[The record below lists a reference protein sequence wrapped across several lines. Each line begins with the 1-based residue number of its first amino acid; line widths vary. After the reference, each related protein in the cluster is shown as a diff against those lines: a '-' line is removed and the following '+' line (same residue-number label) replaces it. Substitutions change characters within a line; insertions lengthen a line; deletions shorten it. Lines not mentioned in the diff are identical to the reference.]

1 MNQRQQQQQQQHL
14 LYKSMGE
21 RDSFS
26 SFFSFFCFFCVA
38 LELRTALAF
47 LCVSVV
53 CSYVFFFEPTKK
65 HPMKKQ
71 FTHEPPKREFIFFAF
86 FACLFPCLLLDFFS
100 LSLTLFLS
108 LMSSILLSSFSFSFS
123 FSSAADTTSR
133 RRRKRG
139 GRGTRTAPALFCRR
153 CSFSSSSRS
162 RGDDDENENENE
174 NDDAKKKKTKN
185 ATKSQKEEVKG
196 IWKSERKRR
205 EMLLTTT
212 LTIQTRAAFAL
223 EDFAKRE
230 EKKGVSC
237 VDVKEG
243 GKGQLEENDVVSVNY
258 TLYLSDEDGTMGSKI
273 DSAKFFVFGVGTGE
287 VIEGFD
293 AGLLGGDGVGPMRI
307 GGVRE
312 VLIPPALAY
321 GAKEVGG
328 GRIPANSYLK
338 FVVELVQI
346 K

>member
-1 MNQRQQQQQQQHL
+1 MR
-14 LYKSMGE
+14 
-21 RDSFS
+21 
-26 SFFSFFCFFCVA
+26 
-38 LELRTALAF
+38 
-47 LCVSVV
+47 
-53 CSYVFFFEPTKK
+53 
-65 HPMKKQ
+65 
-71 FTHEPPKREFIFFAF
+71 
-86 FACLFPCLLLDFFS
+86 
-100 LSLTLFLS
+100 
-108 LMSSILLSSFSFSFS
+108 SSILLSSFSFSFS
-123 FSSAADTTSR
+123 SAADTAYAR
-133 RRRKRG
+133 RRRERG
-139 GRGTRTAPALFCRR
+139 GRRRRARTAPKALFCRR
-153 CSFSSSSRS
+153 RSFSFSSRSSS
-162 RGDDDENENENE
+162 GDDDENENEN
-174 NDDAKKKKTKN
+174 DDVKKKKN
-185 ATKSQKEEVKG
+185 ATKSEKEEEKG

>member
-1 MNQRQQQQQQQHL
+1 MR
-14 LYKSMGE
+14 
-21 RDSFS
+21 
-26 SFFSFFCFFCVA
+26 
-38 LELRTALAF
+38 
-47 LCVSVV
+47 
-53 CSYVFFFEPTKK
+53 
-65 HPMKKQ
+65 
-71 FTHEPPKREFIFFAF
+71 
-86 FACLFPCLLLDFFS
+86 
-100 LSLTLFLS
+100 
-108 LMSSILLSSFSFSFS
+108 SSILLSSFSFSFS
-123 FSSAADTTSR
+123 SAADTAYAR
-133 RRRKRG
+133 RRRERG
-139 GRGTRTAPALFCRR
+139 GRRRRARTAPKALFCRR
-153 CSFSSSSRS
+153 RSFSFSSRSS
-162 RGDDDENENENE
+162 GDDDENENENE
-174 NDDAKKKKTKN
+174 NDDVKKKKN
-185 ATKSQKEEVKG
+185 ATKSEKEEEKG

-258 TLYLSDEDGTMGSKI
+258 TLYLSDEDGTLGSKI

>member
-1 MNQRQQQQQQQHL
+1 
-14 LYKSMGE
+14 MGE

-26 SFFSFFCFFCVA
+26 FFLLFLQKS
-38 LELRTALAF
+38 LELRTNNTTSRVF
-47 LCVSVV
+47 SCVCRLCS
-53 CSYVFFFEPTKK
+53 FFFLMSQQKK
-65 HPMKKQ
+65 HQ
-71 FTHEPPKREFIFFAF
+71 RNNLQHRLTEEPKPREESFLLFLLARLFLVF
-86 FACLFPCLLLDFFS
+86 CLTFFS
-100 LSLTLFLS
+100 LSLSLS
-108 LMSSILLSSFSFSFS
+108 LSSFSFS
-123 FSSAADTTSR
+123 FSSAADTTHAR
-133 RRRKRG
+133 RRRERG
-139 GRGTRTAPALFCRR
+139 GGRRARTAPKALFCRR
-153 CSFSSSSRS
+153 RSFSFSSRSSS
-162 RGDDDENENENE
+162 SGDENENENENE
-174 NDDAKKKKTKN
+174 NDDVKKKKKKKTKN
-185 ATKSQKEEVKG
+185 ATKSQKEEEKG

>member
-1 MNQRQQQQQQQHL
+1 MRSL
-14 LYKSMGE
+14 
-21 RDSFS
+21 
-26 SFFSFFCFFCVA
+26 CI
-38 LELRTALAF
+38 LR
-47 LCVSVV
+47 S
-53 CSYVFFFEPTKK
+53 
-65 HPMKKQ
+65 
-71 FTHEPPKREFIFFAF
+71 
-86 FACLFPCLLLDFFS
+86 
-100 LSLTLFLS
+100 
-108 LMSSILLSSFSFSFS
+108 SFSFS

-133 RRRKRG
+133 RRERERG
-139 GRGTRTAPALFCRR
+139 GRRRTRTAPKALFCRR
-153 CSFSSSSRS
+153 RSFSFSSRSSS
-162 RGDDDENENENE
+162 GGDDDENENENE
-174 NDDAKKKKTKN
+174 NDDVKKKKKKTKN
-185 ATKSQKEEVKG
+185 ATKSQKEEEKG

-212 LTIQTRAAFAL
+212 LKTMQTRAAFAL

-230 EKKGVSC
+230 EEKGVSC

-258 TLYLSDEDGTMGSKI
+258 TLYLSDEDGTRGSKI

>member
-1 MNQRQQQQQQQHL
+1 MNRRQQQQQQRL
-14 LYKSMGE
+14 LCKSMGE

-26 SFFSFFCFFCVA
+26 SFFSLIFLLFLRRVLGTPNNNNACV
-38 LELRTALAF
+38 F
-47 LCVSVV
+47 VCLCRV
-53 CSYVFFFEPTKK
+53 CSFVFFLRHKK
-65 HPMKKQ
+65 KTTMKKQ
-71 FTHEPPKREFIFFAF
+71 FTHEPSKRE
-86 FACLFPCLLLDFFS
+86 CLSFLLFLLVFCSCLVLDFFLSHS
-100 LSLTLFLS
+100 LILS
-108 LMSSILLSSFSFSFS
+108 LMRSSILLSSFSFS

-133 RRRKRG
+133 RPRERG
-139 GRGTRTAPALFCRR
+139 GRTRSFCRR
-153 CSFSSSSRS
+153 RSFSFSSRSS
-162 RGDDDENENENE
+162 GDDDENENEN
-174 NDDAKKKKTKN
+174 DDAKKKKKKKTKN
-185 ATKSQKEEVKG
+185 ATKSQKEEEKG
-196 IWKSERKRR
+196 IWKSERNRR

>member
-1 MNQRQQQQQQQHL
+1 
-14 LYKSMGE
+14 MGE

-26 SFFSFFCFFCVA
+26 SFFSFFCFFCKSRWNS
-38 LELRTALAF
+38 EQTTLAF
-47 LCVSVV
+47 LRVFRLL
-53 CSYVFFFEPTKK
+53 FFFLSQQKTPR
-65 HPMKKQ
+65 KQ
-71 FTHEPPKREFIFFAF
+71 LQEEPKRESFLLFLLVF
-86 FACLFPCLLLDFFS
+86 CLTFFS
-100 LSLTLFLS
+100 LFLS
-108 LMSSILLSSFSFSFS
+108 LMRSSILLSSFSFSFS
-123 FSSAADTTSR
+123 SAADTAYAR
-133 RRRKRG
+133 RRRERG
-139 GRGTRTAPALFCRR
+139 GGRRARTAPKARFCRR
-153 CSFSSSSRS
+153 RSFSFSSRSS
-162 RGDDDENENENE
+162 GDDDENENENE
-174 NDDAKKKKTKN
+174 NDDVKKKKKKTKN
-185 ATKSQKEEVKG
+185 ATKSQKEEEKG

>member
-1 MNQRQQQQQQQHL
+1 
-14 LYKSMGE
+14 
-21 RDSFS
+21 
-26 SFFSFFCFFCVA
+26 
-38 LELRTALAF
+38 
-47 LCVSVV
+47 
-53 CSYVFFFEPTKK
+53 
-65 HPMKKQ
+65 MKK
-71 FTHEPPKREFIFFAF
+71 
-86 FACLFPCLLLDFFS
+86 
-100 LSLTLFLS
+100 
-108 LMSSILLSSFSFSFS
+108 
-123 FSSAADTTSR
+123 
-133 RRRKRG
+133 
-139 GRGTRTAPALFCRR
+139 
-153 CSFSSSSRS
+153 
-162 RGDDDENENENE
+162 
-174 NDDAKKKKTKN
+174 KKKKTKN
-185 ATKSQKEEVKG
+185 ATKSQKEEEKG

-258 TLYLSDEDGTMGSKI
+258 TLYLSDEDGTLGSKI

-287 VIEGFD
+287 VIKGFD

>member
-1 MNQRQQQQQQQHL
+1 MR
-14 LYKSMGE
+14 
-21 RDSFS
+21 
-26 SFFSFFCFFCVA
+26 
-38 LELRTALAF
+38 
-47 LCVSVV
+47 
-53 CSYVFFFEPTKK
+53 
-65 HPMKKQ
+65 
-71 FTHEPPKREFIFFAF
+71 
-86 FACLFPCLLLDFFS
+86 
-100 LSLTLFLS
+100 
-108 LMSSILLSSFSFSFS
+108 SSILLSSFSFSFS
-123 FSSAADTTSR
+123 SAADTAYAR
-133 RRRKRG
+133 RRRERG
-139 GRGTRTAPALFCRR
+139 GRRRRARTAPKALFCRR
-153 CSFSSSSRS
+153 RSFSFSSRSS
-162 RGDDDENENENE
+162 GDDDENENENE
-174 NDDAKKKKTKN
+174 NDDVKKTKN
-185 ATKSQKEEVKG
+185 ATKSEKEEEKG

>member
-1 MNQRQQQQQQQHL
+1 MR
-14 LYKSMGE
+14 
-21 RDSFS
+21 
-26 SFFSFFCFFCVA
+26 
-38 LELRTALAF
+38 
-47 LCVSVV
+47 
-53 CSYVFFFEPTKK
+53 
-65 HPMKKQ
+65 
-71 FTHEPPKREFIFFAF
+71 
-86 FACLFPCLLLDFFS
+86 
-100 LSLTLFLS
+100 
-108 LMSSILLSSFSFSFS
+108 SSILLSSFSFSFS
-123 FSSAADTTSR
+123 SAADTAYAR
-133 RRRKRG
+133 RRRERG
-139 GRGTRTAPALFCRR
+139 GRRRRARTAPKALFCRR
-153 CSFSSSSRS
+153 RSFSFSSRSS
-162 RGDDDENENENE
+162 GDDDENENENE
-174 NDDAKKKKTKN
+174 NDDVKKKKN
-185 ATKSQKEEVKG
+185 ATKSEKEEEKG

-258 TLYLSDEDGTMGSKI
+258 ALYLSDEDGTMGSKI

>member
-1 MNQRQQQQQQQHL
+1 MR
-14 LYKSMGE
+14 
-21 RDSFS
+21 
-26 SFFSFFCFFCVA
+26 
-38 LELRTALAF
+38 
-47 LCVSVV
+47 
-53 CSYVFFFEPTKK
+53 
-65 HPMKKQ
+65 
-71 FTHEPPKREFIFFAF
+71 
-86 FACLFPCLLLDFFS
+86 
-100 LSLTLFLS
+100 
-108 LMSSILLSSFSFSFS
+108 SSILLSSFSFSFS
-123 FSSAADTTSR
+123 SAADTTCAR
-133 RRRKRG
+133 RRRERG
-139 GRGTRTAPALFCRR
+139 GGRRARTAPKALFFCRR
-153 CSFSSSSRS
+153 RSFSFSFSSRSSS
-162 RGDDDENENENE
+162 SGDENENENENE
-174 NDDAKKKKTKN
+174 NDDVKKKKKKKTKN
-185 ATKSQKEEVKG
+185 ATKSQKEEEKG

>member
-1 MNQRQQQQQQQHL
+1 MGLRSHMLWGSRTILPFFL
-14 LYKSMGE
+14 LV
-21 RDSFS
+21 
-26 SFFSFFCFFCVA
+26 CFVN
-38 LELRTALAF
+38 
-47 LCVSVV
+47 
-53 CSYVFFFEPTKK
+53 
-65 HPMKKQ
+65 
-71 FTHEPPKREFIFFAF
+71 
-86 FACLFPCLLLDFFS
+86 S
-100 LSLTLFLS
+100 LSL
-108 LMSSILLSSFSFSFS
+108 MRSSILLSSFSFSFS
-123 FSSAADTTSR
+123 SAAETTSR
-133 RRRKRG
+133 RRRRG
-139 GRGTRTAPALFCRR
+139 GGRRTRTAPALFCRR
-153 CSFSSSSRS
+153 CSFSFSRS
-162 RGDDDENENENE
+162 RGDDDENEN
-174 NDDAKKKKTKN
+174 DDVKKKKTKN
-185 ATKSQKEEVKG
+185 ATKSQKEEEKG

-230 EKKGVSC
+230 EKKVVSC

-258 TLYLSDEDGTMGSKI
+258 TLYLSDEDGTLGNKI

-287 VIEGFD
+287 VIKGFD

>member
-1 MNQRQQQQQQQHL
+1 MR
-14 LYKSMGE
+14 
-21 RDSFS
+21 
-26 SFFSFFCFFCVA
+26 
-38 LELRTALAF
+38 
-47 LCVSVV
+47 
-53 CSYVFFFEPTKK
+53 
-65 HPMKKQ
+65 
-71 FTHEPPKREFIFFAF
+71 
-86 FACLFPCLLLDFFS
+86 
-100 LSLTLFLS
+100 
-108 LMSSILLSSFSFSFS
+108 SSILLSSFSFS

-133 RRRKRG
+133 RRRERG
-139 GRGTRTAPALFCRR
+139 GKRRARTAPKALFCRR
-153 CSFSSSSRS
+153 RSFSFSSRSSS
-162 RGDDDENENENE
+162 GDDDENENEN
-174 NDDAKKKKTKN
+174 DDVKKKKKKTKN
-185 ATKSQKEEVKG
+185 ATKSQKEEEKG

-293 AGLLGGDGVGPMRI
+293 AGLLGRDGVGPMRI

>member
-1 MNQRQQQQQQQHL
+1 MR
-14 LYKSMGE
+14 
-21 RDSFS
+21 
-26 SFFSFFCFFCVA
+26 
-38 LELRTALAF
+38 
-47 LCVSVV
+47 
-53 CSYVFFFEPTKK
+53 
-65 HPMKKQ
+65 
-71 FTHEPPKREFIFFAF
+71 
-86 FACLFPCLLLDFFS
+86 
-100 LSLTLFLS
+100 
-108 LMSSILLSSFSFSFS
+108 SSILLSSFSFSFS
-123 FSSAADTTSR
+123 SAADTAYAR
-133 RRRKRG
+133 RRRERG
-139 GRGTRTAPALFCRR
+139 GRRRRARTAPKALFCRR
-153 CSFSSSSRS
+153 RSFSFSSRSSS
-162 RGDDDENENENE
+162 SGDDDENENENE
-174 NDDAKKKKTKN
+174 NENDDVKKKKKKTKN
-185 ATKSQKEEVKG
+185 ATKSEKEEEKG

-258 TLYLSDEDGTMGSKI
+258 ALYLSDEDGTMGSKI

>member
-1 MNQRQQQQQQQHL
+1 
-14 LYKSMGE
+14 MGE

-26 SFFSFFCFFCVA
+26 SFFSFFLLFLQKS
-38 LELRTALAF
+38 LELRTNNSCVFVCLSSAL
-47 LCVSVV
+47 
-53 CSYVFFFEPTKK
+53 VFFCNKK
-65 HPMKKQ
+65 HQ
-71 FTHEPPKREFIFFAF
+71 RNNLFTHEPKKRESFLLFLLFLLVFF
-86 FACLFPCLLLDFFS
+86 LTFFS
-100 LSLTLFLS
+100 LFLS
-108 LMSSILLSSFSFSFS
+108 LMRSSILLSSFSFSFS
-123 FSSAADTTSR
+123 SAADTAYAR
-133 RRRKRG
+133 RRRERG
-139 GRGTRTAPALFCRR
+139 GGRRARTAPKALFCRR
-153 CSFSSSSRS
+153 RSFSFSSRSSS
-162 RGDDDENENENE
+162 SGDDDENENENE
-174 NDDAKKKKTKN
+174 NENDDVKKKKKKTKN
-185 ATKSQKEEVKG
+185 ATKSEKEEEKG

>member
-1 MNQRQQQQQQQHL
+1 M
-14 LYKSMGE
+14 
-21 RDSFS
+21 
-26 SFFSFFCFFCVA
+26 
-38 LELRTALAF
+38 
-47 LCVSVV
+47 
-53 CSYVFFFEPTKK
+53 
-65 HPMKKQ
+65 
-71 FTHEPPKREFIFFAF
+71 
-86 FACLFPCLLLDFFS
+86 LDFFLSHS
-100 LSLTLFLS
+100 LILS
-108 LMSSILLSSFSFSFS
+108 LMRSSILLSSFSFS

-133 RRRKRG
+133 RRRERG
-139 GRGTRTAPALFCRR
+139 GKRRARTAPKALFCRR
-153 CSFSSSSRS
+153 RSFSFSSRSS
-162 RGDDDENENENE
+162 GDDDENEN
-174 NDDAKKKKTKN
+174 DDVKKKKKKKTKN
-185 ATKSQKEEVKG
+185 ATKSQKEEEKG

>member
-1 MNQRQQQQQQQHL
+1 M
-14 LYKSMGE
+14 
-21 RDSFS
+21 
-26 SFFSFFCFFCVA
+26 
-38 LELRTALAF
+38 T
-47 LCVSVV
+47 
-53 CSYVFFFEPTKK
+53 
-65 HPMKKQ
+65 
-71 FTHEPPKREFIFFAF
+71 
-86 FACLFPCLLLDFFS
+86 FFS
-100 LSLTLFLS
+100 LSFS
-108 LMSSILLSSFSFSFS
+108 LMRSSILRTTFSFSV
-123 FSSAADTTSR
+123 SSAADTTSR

-162 RGDDDENENENE
+162 RGDDENENENENE

-230 EKKGVSC
+230 EEKGVSC

-258 TLYLSDEDGTMGSKI
+258 TLYLSDEDGTLGSKI

>member
-1 MNQRQQQQQQQHL
+1 
-14 LYKSMGE
+14 
-21 RDSFS
+21 
-26 SFFSFFCFFCVA
+26 
-38 LELRTALAF
+38 
-47 LCVSVV
+47 
-53 CSYVFFFEPTKK
+53 
-65 HPMKKQ
+65 MKK
-71 FTHEPPKREFIFFAF
+71 
-86 FACLFPCLLLDFFS
+86 
-100 LSLTLFLS
+100 
-108 LMSSILLSSFSFSFS
+108 
-123 FSSAADTTSR
+123 
-133 RRRKRG
+133 
-139 GRGTRTAPALFCRR
+139 
-153 CSFSSSSRS
+153 
-162 RGDDDENENENE
+162 
-174 NDDAKKKKTKN
+174 KKKKTKN
-185 ATKSQKEEVKG
+185 ATKSQKEEEKG

-212 LTIQTRAAFAL
+212 LTIRSGVGTTIQTIQTIQTRAAFAL

-258 TLYLSDEDGTMGSKI
+258 TLYLSDEDGTLGSKI

>member
-1 MNQRQQQQQQQHL
+1 
-14 LYKSMGE
+14 
-21 RDSFS
+21 
-26 SFFSFFCFFCVA
+26 
-38 LELRTALAF
+38 
-47 LCVSVV
+47 
-53 CSYVFFFEPTKK
+53 
-65 HPMKKQ
+65 
-71 FTHEPPKREFIFFAF
+71 
-86 FACLFPCLLLDFFS
+86 
-100 LSLTLFLS
+100 
-108 LMSSILLSSFSFSFS
+108 
-123 FSSAADTTSR
+123 
-133 RRRKRG
+133 
-139 GRGTRTAPALFCRR
+139 
-153 CSFSSSSRS
+153 
-162 RGDDDENENENE
+162 
-174 NDDAKKKKTKN
+174 
-185 ATKSQKEEVKG
+185 
-196 IWKSERKRR
+196 
-205 EMLLTTT
+205 MLLTTT
-212 LTIQTRAAFAL
+212 LTIRSGVGTTIQTIQTIQTRAAFAL

-230 EKKGVSC
+230 EEKGVSC

-258 TLYLSDEDGTMGSKI
+258 TLYLSDEDGTRGSKI

>member
-1 MNQRQQQQQQQHL
+1 MR
-14 LYKSMGE
+14 
-21 RDSFS
+21 
-26 SFFSFFCFFCVA
+26 
-38 LELRTALAF
+38 
-47 LCVSVV
+47 
-53 CSYVFFFEPTKK
+53 
-65 HPMKKQ
+65 
-71 FTHEPPKREFIFFAF
+71 
-86 FACLFPCLLLDFFS
+86 
-100 LSLTLFLS
+100 
-108 LMSSILLSSFSFSFS
+108 SSILLSSFSFS

-133 RRRKRG
+133 RRRERG
-139 GRGTRTAPALFCRR
+139 GKRRARTAPKALFCRR
-153 CSFSSSSRS
+153 RSFSFSSRSSS
-162 RGDDDENENENE
+162 GDDDDDENEN
-174 NDDAKKKKTKN
+174 DDVKKKKKKTKN
-185 ATKSQKEEVKG
+185 ATKSQKEEEKG

>member
-1 MNQRQQQQQQQHL
+1 MNRRQQQQQQQRL
-14 LYKSMGE
+14 LCKSMGE

-26 SFFSFFCFFCVA
+26 SFFSLIFLLFLRRVLGTPNNNNACV
-38 LELRTALAF
+38 F
-47 LCVSVV
+47 VCLCRV
-53 CSYVFFFEPTKK
+53 CSFVFFLRHKK
-65 HPMKKQ
+65 KTPMKKQ
-71 FTHEPPKREFIFFAF
+71 FTHEPSKRE
-86 FACLFPCLLLDFFS
+86 CLSFLLFLLVFCSCLVLDFFLSHS
-100 LSLTLFLS
+100 LILS
-108 LMSSILLSSFSFSFS
+108 LMRSSILLSSFSFS

-133 RRRKRG
+133 RRRERG
-139 GRGTRTAPALFCRR
+139 GRTRSFCRR
-153 CSFSSSSRS
+153 RSFSFSSRSS
-162 RGDDDENENENE
+162 GDDDENENEN
-174 NDDAKKKKTKN
+174 DDVKKKKKKKTKN
-185 ATKSQKEEVKG
+185 ATKSQKEEEKG

>member
-1 MNQRQQQQQQQHL
+1 MRSL
-14 LYKSMGE
+14 
-21 RDSFS
+21 
-26 SFFSFFCFFCVA
+26 CI
-38 LELRTALAF
+38 LR
-47 LCVSVV
+47 
-53 CSYVFFFEPTKK
+53 
-65 HPMKKQ
+65 
-71 FTHEPPKREFIFFAF
+71 
-86 FACLFPCLLLDFFS
+86 
-100 LSLTLFLS
+100 
-108 LMSSILLSSFSFSFS
+108 SSFSFSFS

-133 RRRKRG
+133 RRERERG
-139 GRGTRTAPALFCRR
+139 GRRRTRTAPKALFCRR
-153 CSFSSSSRS
+153 RSFSFSSRSSS
-162 RGDDDENENENE
+162 GGDDDENENENE
-174 NDDAKKKKTKN
+174 NDDVKKKKKKTKN
-185 ATKSQKEEVKG
+185 ATKSQKEEEKG

-212 LTIQTRAAFAL
+212 LKTMQTRAAFAL

-230 EKKGVSC
+230 EEKGVSC

-258 TLYLSDEDGTMGSKI
+258 TLYLSDEDGTRGSKI

>member
-1 MNQRQQQQQQQHL
+1 MR
-14 LYKSMGE
+14 
-21 RDSFS
+21 
-26 SFFSFFCFFCVA
+26 
-38 LELRTALAF
+38 
-47 LCVSVV
+47 
-53 CSYVFFFEPTKK
+53 
-65 HPMKKQ
+65 
-71 FTHEPPKREFIFFAF
+71 
-86 FACLFPCLLLDFFS
+86 
-100 LSLTLFLS
+100 
-108 LMSSILLSSFSFSFS
+108 SSILLSSFSFSFS
-123 FSSAADTTSR
+123 SAADTAYAR
-133 RRRKRG
+133 RRRERG
-139 GRGTRTAPALFCRR
+139 GRRRRARTAPKALFCRR
-153 CSFSSSSRS
+153 RSFSFSSRSS
-162 RGDDDENENENE
+162 GDDDENENENE
-174 NDDAKKKKTKN
+174 NDDVKKKKN
-185 ATKSQKEEVKG
+185 ATKSEKEEEKG

>member
-1 MNQRQQQQQQQHL
+1 MRSN
-14 LYKSMGE
+14 
-21 RDSFS
+21 
-26 SFFSFFCFFCVA
+26 
-38 LELRTALAF
+38 
-47 LCVSVV
+47 
-53 CSYVFFFEPTKK
+53 
-65 HPMKKQ
+65 
-71 FTHEPPKREFIFFAF
+71 
-86 FACLFPCLLLDFFS
+86 
-100 LSLTLFLS
+100 
-108 LMSSILLSSFSFSFS
+108 ILLSSFSFS
-123 FSSAADTTSR
+123 FSSAADTAYAR
-133 RRRKRG
+133 RRRERG
-139 GRGTRTAPALFCRR
+139 GGRRTRTAPKARFCRR
-153 CSFSSSSRS
+153 RSFSFSSRSSS
-162 RGDDDENENENE
+162 SGDDDENENENE
-174 NDDAKKKKTKN
+174 NDDVKKKKN
-185 ATKSQKEEVKG
+185 ATKSEKEEEKG

>member
-1 MNQRQQQQQQQHL
+1 MNRRQQQQQQRL
-14 LYKSMGE
+14 LCKSMGE

-26 SFFSFFCFFCVA
+26 SFFSLIFLLFLRRVLGTPNNNNACV
-38 LELRTALAF
+38 F
-47 LCVSVV
+47 VCLCRV
-53 CSYVFFFEPTKK
+53 CSFVFFLRHKK
-65 HPMKKQ
+65 KTPMKKQ
-71 FTHEPPKREFIFFAF
+71 FTHEPSKRE
-86 FACLFPCLLLDFFS
+86 CLSFLLFLLVFCSCLVLDFFLSHS
-100 LSLTLFLS
+100 LILS
-108 LMSSILLSSFSFSFS
+108 LMRSSILLSSFSFS

-133 RRRKRG
+133 RRRERG
-139 GRGTRTAPALFCRR
+139 GRTRSFCRR
-153 CSFSSSSRS
+153 RSFSFSSRSS
-162 RGDDDENENENE
+162 GDDDENENEN
-174 NDDAKKKKTKN
+174 DDVKKKKKKKTKN
-185 ATKSQKEEVKG
+185 ATKSQKEEEKG

>member
-1 MNQRQQQQQQQHL
+1 
-14 LYKSMGE
+14 MGE

-26 SFFSFFCFFCVA
+26 SFFSFFCFFCKKS
-38 LELRTALAF
+38 LELRTNNSFAF
-47 LCVSVV
+47 SCV
-53 CSYVFFFEPTKK
+53 CRLLFFFFATKN
-65 HPMKKQ
+65 
-71 FTHEPPKREFIFFAF
+71 TNETIYTEEPKRESFLLFLLVF
-86 FACLFPCLLLDFFS
+86 CLTFFS
-100 LSLTLFLS
+100 LFLS
-108 LMSSILLSSFSFSFS
+108 LMRSSILLSSFSFSFS
-123 FSSAADTTSR
+123 SAADTAYAR
-133 RRRKRG
+133 RRRERG
-139 GRGTRTAPALFCRR
+139 GGRRARTAPKALFCRR
-153 CSFSSSSRS
+153 RSFSFSSRSSS
-162 RGDDDENENENE
+162 SGDDDENENENE
-174 NDDAKKKKTKN
+174 NENDDVKKKKKKTKN
-185 ATKSQKEEVKG
+185 ATKSQKEEEKG

>member
-1 MNQRQQQQQQQHL
+1 MRSN
-14 LYKSMGE
+14 
-21 RDSFS
+21 
-26 SFFSFFCFFCVA
+26 
-38 LELRTALAF
+38 
-47 LCVSVV
+47 
-53 CSYVFFFEPTKK
+53 
-65 HPMKKQ
+65 
-71 FTHEPPKREFIFFAF
+71 
-86 FACLFPCLLLDFFS
+86 
-100 LSLTLFLS
+100 
-108 LMSSILLSSFSFSFS
+108 ILLSSFSFS
-123 FSSAADTTSR
+123 FSSAADTAYAR
-133 RRRKRG
+133 RRRERG
-139 GRGTRTAPALFCRR
+139 GRRRRARTAPKALFCRR
-153 CSFSSSSRS
+153 RSFSFSSRSS
-162 RGDDDENENENE
+162 GDDDENENENE
-174 NDDAKKKKTKN
+174 NDDVKKKKN
-185 ATKSQKEEVKG
+185 ATKSEKEEEKG
-196 IWKSERKRR
+196 IWKSERKRG

>member
-1 MNQRQQQQQQQHL
+1 
-14 LYKSMGE
+14 MGE

-26 SFFSFFCFFCVA
+26 SFFSFFCFFCKSRWNS
-38 LELRTALAF
+38 EQTTLAF
-47 LCVSVV
+47 LRVFRLL
-53 CSYVFFFEPTKK
+53 FFFLSQQKTPR
-65 HPMKKQ
+65 KQ
-71 FTHEPPKREFIFFAF
+71 LQEEPKRESFLLFLLVF
-86 FACLFPCLLLDFFS
+86 CLTFFS
-100 LSLTLFLS
+100 LFLS
-108 LMSSILLSSFSFSFS
+108 LMRSSILLSSFSFSFS
-123 FSSAADTTSR
+123 SAADTAYAR
-133 RRRKRG
+133 RRRERG
-139 GRGTRTAPALFCRR
+139 GGRRARTAPKALFCRR
-153 CSFSSSSRS
+153 RSFSFSSRSSS
-162 RGDDDENENENE
+162 SGDDDENENENE
-174 NDDAKKKKTKN
+174 NENDDVKKKKKKTKN
-185 ATKSQKEEVKG
+185 ATKSQKEEEKG

>member
-1 MNQRQQQQQQQHL
+1 
-14 LYKSMGE
+14 
-21 RDSFS
+21 
-26 SFFSFFCFFCVA
+26 
-38 LELRTALAF
+38 
-47 LCVSVV
+47 
-53 CSYVFFFEPTKK
+53 
-65 HPMKKQ
+65 MKK
-71 FTHEPPKREFIFFAF
+71 K
-86 FACLFPCLLLDFFS
+86 
-100 LSLTLFLS
+100 
-108 LMSSILLSSFSFSFS
+108 
-123 FSSAADTTSR
+123 
-133 RRRKRG
+133 
-139 GRGTRTAPALFCRR
+139 
-153 CSFSSSSRS
+153 
-162 RGDDDENENENE
+162 
-174 NDDAKKKKTKN
+174 KKKKTKN
-185 ATKSQKEEVKG
+185 ATKSEKEEEKG
-196 IWKSERKRR
+196 IGKSERKRR

-273 DSAKFFVFGVGTGE
+273 DSAKLFVFGVGTGE
-287 VIEGFD
+287 GIEGCD

>member
-1 MNQRQQQQQQQHL
+1 MNRRQQQQQQRL
-14 LYKSMGE
+14 LCKSMGE

-26 SFFSFFCFFCVA
+26 SFFSLIFLLFLRRVLGTPNNNNACV
-38 LELRTALAF
+38 F
-47 LCVSVV
+47 VCLCRV
-53 CSYVFFFEPTKK
+53 CSFVFFFAPQKK
-65 HPMKKQ
+65 TPMKKQ
-71 FTHEPPKREFIFFAF
+71 FTHEPSKRE
-86 FACLFPCLLLDFFS
+86 CLSFLLFLLVFCSCLVLDFFLSHS
-100 LSLTLFLS
+100 LILS
-108 LMSSILLSSFSFSFS
+108 LMRSSILLSSFSFS

-133 RRRKRG
+133 RRRERG
-139 GRGTRTAPALFCRR
+139 GRTRSFCRR
-153 CSFSSSSRS
+153 RSFSFSSRSS
-162 RGDDDENENENE
+162 GDDDENENEN
-174 NDDAKKKKTKN
+174 DDVKKKKKKKTKN
-185 ATKSQKEEVKG
+185 ATKSQKEEEKG

>member
-1 MNQRQQQQQQQHL
+1 MR
-14 LYKSMGE
+14 
-21 RDSFS
+21 
-26 SFFSFFCFFCVA
+26 
-38 LELRTALAF
+38 
-47 LCVSVV
+47 
-53 CSYVFFFEPTKK
+53 
-65 HPMKKQ
+65 
-71 FTHEPPKREFIFFAF
+71 
-86 FACLFPCLLLDFFS
+86 
-100 LSLTLFLS
+100 
-108 LMSSILLSSFSFSFS
+108 SSILLSSFSFSFS
-123 FSSAADTTSR
+123 SAADTAYAR
-133 RRRKRG
+133 RRRERG
-139 GRGTRTAPALFCRR
+139 GRRRRARTAPKALFCRR
-153 CSFSSSSRS
+153 RSFSFTSRS
-162 RGDDDENENENE
+162 SGDDDENENENE
-174 NDDAKKKKTKN
+174 NDDVKKKKN
-185 ATKSQKEEVKG
+185 ATKSEKEEEKG

>member
-1 MNQRQQQQQQQHL
+1 MR
-14 LYKSMGE
+14 
-21 RDSFS
+21 
-26 SFFSFFCFFCVA
+26 
-38 LELRTALAF
+38 
-47 LCVSVV
+47 
-53 CSYVFFFEPTKK
+53 
-65 HPMKKQ
+65 
-71 FTHEPPKREFIFFAF
+71 
-86 FACLFPCLLLDFFS
+86 
-100 LSLTLFLS
+100 
-108 LMSSILLSSFSFSFS
+108 SSILRSSFSFS

-133 RRRKRG
+133 RRRRG
-139 GRGTRTAPALFCRR
+139 GGGRRTRTAPTLFCRC
-153 CSFSSSSRS
+153 CSFSFSRS
-162 RGDDDENENENE
+162 RGDDDENENEN
-174 NDDAKKKKTKN
+174 DDVKKKKTKN
-185 ATKSQKEEVKG
+185 ATKSQKEEEKG

-205 EMLLTTT
+205 EMLLTTTMLLTT

-230 EKKGVSC
+230 EEKGVSC

>member
-1 MNQRQQQQQQQHL
+1 M
-14 LYKSMGE
+14 
-21 RDSFS
+21 
-26 SFFSFFCFFCVA
+26 
-38 LELRTALAF
+38 F
-47 LCVSVV
+47 LCVSVA
-53 CSYVFFFEPTKK
+53 SALLFFFLRHKK
-65 HPMKKQ
+65 KTTMKKQ
-71 FTHEPPKREFIFFAF
+71 FTHEPSKRE
-86 FACLFPCLLLDFFS
+86 CLSFLLFLLVFCSCLVLDFFLSHS
-100 LSLTLFLS
+100 LILS
-108 LMSSILLSSFSFSFS
+108 LMRSSILLSSFSFS

-133 RRRKRG
+133 RRRERG
-139 GRGTRTAPALFCRR
+139 GRTRSFCRR
-153 CSFSSSSRS
+153 RSFSFSSRSS
-162 RGDDDENENENE
+162 GDDDENENEN
-174 NDDAKKKKTKN
+174 DDVKKKKKKKTKN
-185 ATKSQKEEVKG
+185 ATKSQKEEEKG

>member
-1 MNQRQQQQQQQHL
+1 MR
-14 LYKSMGE
+14 
-21 RDSFS
+21 SF
-26 SFFSFFCFFCVA
+26 
-38 LELRTALAF
+38 
-47 LCVSVV
+47 
-53 CSYVFFFEPTKK
+53 
-65 HPMKKQ
+65 
-71 FTHEPPKREFIFFAF
+71 
-86 FACLFPCLLLDFFS
+86 
-100 LSLTLFLS
+100 
-108 LMSSILLSSFSFSFS
+108 SILLSSFSFSFS
-123 FSSAADTTSR
+123 SSAAEDTTSR
-133 RRRKRG
+133 RRRERG
-139 GRGTRTAPALFCRR
+139 GRRRTRTAPKALFCRR
-153 CSFSSSSRS
+153 RSFSFSSRSSS
-162 RGDDDENENENE
+162 PGDENENENE
-174 NDDAKKKKTKN
+174 NDDAKKKKKKTKN
-185 ATKSQKEEVKG
+185 ATKSQKEEEKG

>member
-1 MNQRQQQQQQQHL
+1 MLN
-14 LYKSMGE
+14 
-21 RDSFS
+21 
-26 SFFSFFCFFCVA
+26 FFLSLA
-38 LELRTALAF
+38 L
-47 LCVSVV
+47 
-53 CSYVFFFEPTKK
+53 
-65 HPMKKQ
+65 
-71 FTHEPPKREFIFFAF
+71 
-86 FACLFPCLLLDFFS
+86 FFS
-100 LSLTLFLS
+100 L
-108 LMSSILLSSFSFSFS
+108 MRSSILLSSFSFS

-133 RRRKRG
+133 RRRERG
-139 GRGTRTAPALFCRR
+139 GGRRARTAPALFCRR
-153 CSFSSSSRS
+153 CSFSFSSRS
-162 RGDDDENENENE
+162 SGDDDENENENE
-174 NDDAKKKKTKN
+174 NDDVKKKKTKN
-185 ATKSQKEEVKG
+185 ATKSQKEEEKG

-205 EMLLTTT
+205 EMILTT

-230 EKKGVSC
+230 EEKGVSC

>member
-1 MNQRQQQQQQQHL
+1 M
-14 LYKSMGE
+14 
-21 RDSFS
+21 
-26 SFFSFFCFFCVA
+26 
-38 LELRTALAF
+38 
-47 LCVSVV
+47 
-53 CSYVFFFEPTKK
+53 
-65 HPMKKQ
+65 
-71 FTHEPPKREFIFFAF
+71 
-86 FACLFPCLLLDFFS
+86 LDFFLSHS
-100 LSLTLFLS
+100 LILS
-108 LMSSILLSSFSFSFS
+108 LMRSSILLSSFSFS

-133 RRRKRG
+133 RRRERG
-139 GRGTRTAPALFCRR
+139 GRTRSFCRR
-153 CSFSSSSRS
+153 RSFSFSSRSS
-162 RGDDDENENENE
+162 GDDDENENEN
-174 NDDAKKKKTKN
+174 DDAKKKKKKKTKN
-185 ATKSQKEEVKG
+185 ATKSQKEEEKG

>member
-1 MNQRQQQQQQQHL
+1 
-14 LYKSMGE
+14 
-21 RDSFS
+21 
-26 SFFSFFCFFCVA
+26 
-38 LELRTALAF
+38 
-47 LCVSVV
+47 
-53 CSYVFFFEPTKK
+53 
-65 HPMKKQ
+65 MKKQ

-108 LMSSILLSSFSFSFS
+108 LMRSSILLSSFSFS

-133 RRRKRG
+133 RRRERG
-139 GRGTRTAPALFCRR
+139 GKRRARTAPKALFCRR
-153 CSFSSSSRS
+153 RSFSFSSRSSS
-162 RGDDDENENENE
+162 GDDDENENEN
-174 NDDAKKKKTKN
+174 DDVKKKKKKTKN
-185 ATKSQKEEVKG
+185 ATKSQKEEEKG

>member
-1 MNQRQQQQQQQHL
+1 M
-14 LYKSMGE
+14 
-21 RDSFS
+21 
-26 SFFSFFCFFCVA
+26 
-38 LELRTALAF
+38 
-47 LCVSVV
+47 
-53 CSYVFFFEPTKK
+53 
-65 HPMKKQ
+65 
-71 FTHEPPKREFIFFAF
+71 
-86 FACLFPCLLLDFFS
+86 LDFFS

-108 LMSSILLSSFSFSFS
+108 LMRSSILLSSFSFS

-133 RRRKRG
+133 RRRRG
-139 GRGTRTAPALFCRR
+139 GGGRRTRTAPTLFCRC
-153 CSFSSSSRS
+153 CSFSFSRS
-162 RGDDDENENENE
+162 RGDDDENEN
-174 NDDAKKKKTKN
+174 DDVKKKKTKN
-185 ATKSQKEEVKG
+185 ATKSQKEEEKG

-205 EMLLTTT
+205 EMLLTTTMLLTT

-230 EKKGVSC
+230 EEKGVSC